1 MHPNC
6 GASSTAKLILFVGED
21 NEHMDDVEDTASP
34 LPQAPAPYVA
44 DRPVES
50 MPVIG
55 PPPRSGE
62 VPPGFAPCKCMRLH
76 GGELCLVLTDR
87 SSGLCELC
95 EDDDS
100 SSDIRCNYLC
110 EGCDLAEARTLA
122 IVGDKRVHGVTPDEM
137 PAQGVDMTPCSSES
151 EPCVMGAQG
160 TPPLSPHDRAANIR
174 RFPLPSLEDHFV
186 SPLRAQ
192 RNDGI
197 TLNELFVHA
206 HKSGARG
213 RHDTLA
219 AAAIASSTTF
229 VDRGTDTTTPEHAR
243 QLRGVP
249 NVRDSTLV
257 LESPPPSP
265 PSSMSAYVSPATPGA
280 QAESMCNRLTS
291 VYGYIKRRVSRWL
304 STEAQQRTTASSPS
318 LASASSS
325 DARRASPPS
334 TQPVTPP
341 PPTLQIGAFACSWG
355 DSNPNAGQTPSLD
368 GTRPRLTPPGA
379 AQTTPNPH
387 TNMTWLIDGLPAQ
400 LSFPHSRV
408 SSPSK
413 MDPFGL
419 RSDPNP
425 NWLPDTTPTPPSPPP
440 SSSEFDEYVYFQPET
455 RADDLHDVRS
465 VRLAGWWLL
474 CYPEAGGV
482 VWYGVEHHA
491 EDGPPFVI
499 THVQDIYTVL
509 RDRLEWLLY
518 RPLYQLRGA
527 DLSLASYE
535 LRGANLSLASYD
547 EPCSWRAF
555 ANYSHIAAP
564 NRWPHLHTWPEYDR
578 WTPFYYRDH
587 GVFVPRPVT
596 LLERIRYWWL
606 DVYHPHCSQSYD
618 GSTWWC
624 FRCHLPDDAARLH
637 AASLQCRTDESH
649 RYAMLNTIGGL
660 GHLAG
665 NFADLLLLQRA
676 LRDVEQ
682 RRLYRWVPPTLPDDT
697 SDEFR
702 AATWSE
708 FSIDAYLAD
717 ARSGFGEWPTP
728 SDWSPFFV
736 HARSGY
742 APSPPDW
749 PEPLSTPAASPS
761 QSPPSSP
768 PPPSPPPSP
777 SSLLPSS
784 PSYSPSPPHSPLPP
798 HRLQSRHQAP
808 PSHTP
813 SPPPSPMSQPLCQ
826 HHRHS
831 LPILAS
837 EAYQVVV
844 TRALVIMAKNTLTLH
859 PPVMSGHVG
868 WFVYTAQ
875 REYIHANI
883 RHYHCTTNSLA
894 QWMWHSWRSLMVASS
909 IAVLCRQ
916 TADAKDK
923 QLTSIAE
930 GVKDYHDKMHERRTR
945 DGETLAL
952 PPAMPAPSDIT
963 HELYDFTLSS
973 GTRQSRFGLTLPVT
987 FTSLAGG
994 LSSLEHE
1001 PFAPLRLS
1009 FDMLYD
1015 LDLHAPDFHYGHIL
1029 KRFGM
1034 VLQLSMRVIL
1044 RFLHIRA
1051 AFMGFSV
1058 STRRGEYVEYGYNGS
1073 FTIPF
1078 ARTTLICNKGP
1089 QRRTYTQ
1096 ESSK

>member
-1 MHPNC
+1 
-6 GASSTAKLILFVGED
+6 
-21 NEHMDDVEDTASP
+21 
-34 LPQAPAPYVA
+34 
-44 DRPVES
+44 
-50 MPVIG
+50 
-55 PPPRSGE
+55 
-62 VPPGFAPCKCMRLH
+62 
-76 GGELCLVLTDR
+76 
-87 SSGLCELC
+87 
-95 EDDDS
+95 
-100 SSDIRCNYLC
+100 
-110 EGCDLAEARTLA
+110 
-122 IVGDKRVHGVTPDEM
+122 
-137 PAQGVDMTPCSSES
+137 
-151 EPCVMGAQG
+151 
-160 TPPLSPHDRAANIR
+160 
-174 RFPLPSLEDHFV
+174 
-186 SPLRAQ
+186 
-192 RNDGI
+192 
-197 TLNELFVHA
+197 
-206 HKSGARG
+206 
-213 RHDTLA
+213 
-219 AAAIASSTTF
+219 
-229 VDRGTDTTTPEHAR
+229 
-243 QLRGVP
+243 
-249 NVRDSTLV
+249 
-257 LESPPPSP
+257 
-265 PSSMSAYVSPATPGA
+265 
-280 QAESMCNRLTS
+280 
-291 VYGYIKRRVSRWL
+291 
-304 STEAQQRTTASSPS
+304 
-318 LASASSS
+318 
-325 DARRASPPS
+325 
-334 TQPVTPP
+334 
-341 PPTLQIGAFACSWG
+341 
-355 DSNPNAGQTPSLD
+355 
-368 GTRPRLTPPGA
+368 
-379 AQTTPNPH
+379 
-387 TNMTWLIDGLPAQ
+387 MTWLIDGLPAQ

-440 SSSEFDEYVYFQPET
+440 SSSEFDEYAYFQPET

-606 DVYHPHCSQSYD
+606 DVYHPHSSQSYD

-798 HRLQSRHQAP
+798 HLLQSRHQAP

-837 EAYQVVV
+837 DAYQVVA
-844 TRALVIMAKNTLTLH
+844 TSALVIMATNTLTLH

-894 QWMWHSWRSLMVASS
+894 QWMWRSWRSLMVASS

-930 GVKDYHDKMHERRTR
+930 GVTDYHNEMHERRTR

-952 PPAMPAPSDIT
+952 PPAMPAPPDIT
-963 HELYDFTLSS
+963 HELYNFTLSS
-973 GTRQSRFGLTLPVT
+973 GTRQSRFGLTLPVA

-1015 LDLHAPDFHYGHIL
+1015 LNLHAPDFHYGHIL

-1034 VLQLSMRVIL
+1034 VMQLSMRVIL

-1058 STRRGEYVEYGYNGS
+1058 STRRGEYVDYGYNGR
-1073 FTIPF
+1073 FIIPF

-1089 QRRTYTQ
+1089 QRQTYTQ
-1096 ESSK
+1096 ECHPSDIGGLAVRMHQQLDEAFLPWCQQLRVRSWQQLVPDLNVAVGVQPDLLVTSGVSPPVGSADLSDRFHAIKEQIIAVAKGGGVIAFDTEGDTDVELVQFCVQLTDGSLQAIAEGAPWTTLAAVCLHPCTLLVWGGHRDGGGPGPDEQKLRRMNILMHDQLKFINVAKQHPRPDQMLTRHWQFNDEPPDYGFWIRSQTERQLPEAYAILRPSESPLYLKASDSDAFYFPSGTNNPSIWTRRPLAREHVYYAVADTAVLFALYTPDCAQRS